1 MPAHDPSTH
10 LAKGLTHRLSLC
22 DHIRLCNCRATQSQ
36 DTNGGSTTRRAA
48 GARTLPCGRN
58 DYREKGMHYIKIAG
72 AATLTGVG
80 LGCLATD
87 AVLRQRSG
95 EDLTLVART
104 LRAPSA

>member
-1 MPAHDPSTH
+1 
-10 LAKGLTHRLSLC
+10 
-22 DHIRLCNCRATQSQ
+22 
-36 DTNGGSTTRRAA
+36 
-48 GARTLPCGRN
+48 
-58 DYREKGMHYIKIAG
+58 MHYIKIAG

-104 LRAPSA
+104 LRAPSAQRPPAVSYTNQPQVTPNRVGDRR